1 MALNFTQSGYDLEI
15 DTTTSEVPPQFTR
28 GGLCSVQLTDDTFD
42 GLDKMALL
50 FAPDDGRRH
59 APAVVELSK
68 TDSGGMHYSG
78 AFTRASM
85 LNDGPVLVALAGTT
99 SKQTITSN
107 AYRITVEKSLDPEV
121 GMLADP
127 ATLADVVAAAVD
139 SWLQANGIPTDST
152 LSVAGKPADAAA
164 TGERLSQLTEE
175 IVNPVEKTVEMT
187 QPVGVDDDGRLWTA
201 PVNGTTAEEPN
212 YEQVGVAPYAV
223 TESGLFVLPDAE
235 TRIYTEGGRENLLAN
250 IQNVVDGPWG
260 LTSIDYTV
268 SGNTVTVNSVEIG
281 SGLWAMFTI
290 YGIYLE
296 PGDYTFQVQGCT
308 GIATDLHSGT
318 SADDSEWNN
327 SHDIVSNLRGEEIWN
342 FTVTEGK
349 YLKIS
354 PKKLNNSTWPVTLK
368 FFLVAG
374 TYDTIPDATVSLSF
388 TVAAGEKFSL
398 DAFNGT
404 TMYSDPDG
412 VSVYRPVEDAAPDN
426 EIVICF
432 GDSIMTY
439 CKVPAALNDLGINAV
454 DMAVSG
460 ACLFGGRDVNT
471 HPYDMCHIV
480 DALETGDL
488 TAQINGGSQP
498 NFESLLSLMPSTTT
512 LLIEF
517 GTNDFQGL
525 VALEG
530 EDKTSITGGL
540 RYVLSKLCTMY
551 PEKKIVVIST
561 LGWTLAGNTNDISLT
576 LEQLNDALRNVASEY
591 NIPFID
597 ALHGVGLNTYT
608 RNALTTDG
616 CHLNAVGVKR
626 YSKFLS
632 GQLSALGI

>member
-1 MALNFTQSGYDLEI
+1 MTVNINAEI
-15 DTTTSEVPPQFTR
+15 ETIRNAPYARDVRDAIADSLKQMMDVAGNEAKFESYVTAVTDQFLQDHPDAVAPTDEQVKAWCDANGVTTGATAEEAAQIQQNAAEVTS
-28 GGLCSVQLTDDTFD
+28 LKSD
-42 GLDKMALL
+42 
-50 FAPDDGRRH
+50 
-59 APAVVELSK
+59 LSK
-68 TDSGGMHYSG
+68 
-78 AFTRASM
+78 
-85 LNDGPVLVALAGTT
+85 
-99 SKQTITSN
+99 
-107 AYRITVEKSLDPEV
+107 
-121 GMLADP
+121 
-127 ATLADVVAAAVD
+127 
-139 SWLQANGIPTDST
+139 
-152 LSVAGKPADAAA
+152 LSD
-164 TGERLSQLTEE
+164 E
-175 IVNPVEKTVEMT
+175 IVKPVKKTVEMT

-201 PVNGTTAEEPN
+201 PVNGTDAED

-268 SGNTVTVNSVEIG
+268 SGNTVTVNSVEIS

-404 TMYSDPDG
+404 TMCSDPDG
-412 VSVYRPVEDAAPDN
+412 VAVYRPVENAATDN
-426 EIVICF
+426 ECVICF

-498 NFESLLSLMPSTTT
+498 NFESLMSLMPSTTT